1 MIKVGIIG
9 GSGFDDP
16 RIIENIKKI
25 KKHTPYGATSDL
37 IITGN
42 YQGVDLVIISRH
54 GESHRICPSNV
65 NFRANIWAMKDLGV
79 THILATTAV
88 GSLREE
94 IKPGHLIF
102 PDQFIDRTTKRKST
116 FFEGHEVCH
125 ISMADPF
132 CKKLRE
138 KLSQA
143 AQRLGLEY
151 HGEGTIITI
160 EGPRF
165 STRAESRMFR
175 QWGADIIN
183 MSTVPEV
190 VLAREA
196 AICYATI
203 AMSTDYD
210 CWHESESMVTWEMIA
225 EVMKKNV
232 ENVKKLIFEVIPQ
245 IDFMDCECRE
255 AIKTAMV

>member
-1 MIKVGIIG
+1 MIKVGIIS

-16 RIIENIKKI
+16 RIIDNIQKI

-37 IITGN
+37 IITGS
-42 YQGVDLVIISRH
+42 YQRIEVVIIARH

-79 THILATTAV
+79 THILATTAA

-94 IKPGHLIF
+94 VKHGQLVF
-102 PDQFIDRTTKRKST
+102 PDQFIDRTTKRKIT

-132 CKKLRE
+132 CQKLRA
-138 KLSQA
+138 KLCQA
-143 AQRLGLEY
+143 AQKLDLEY

-183 MSTVPEV
+183 MSTVPEAI
-190 VLAREA
+190 LAREA
-196 AICYATI
+196 AICYAPI

-210 CWHESESMVTWEMIA
+210 CWHESERMVTWEIIA
-225 EVMKKNV
+225 EVMGKNV
-232 ENVKKLIFEVIPQ
+232 QNVKKLLFEVIPQ
-245 IDFMDCECRE
+245 IDFTECECKE
-255 AIKTAMV
+255 AIKRAMV